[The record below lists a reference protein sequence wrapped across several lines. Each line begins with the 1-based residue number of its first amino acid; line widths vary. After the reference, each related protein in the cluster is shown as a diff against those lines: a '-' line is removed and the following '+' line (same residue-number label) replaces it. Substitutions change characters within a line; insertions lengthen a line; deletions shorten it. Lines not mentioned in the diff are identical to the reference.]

1 MNGKKHIPGLDGYDS
16 GESPTLSVWDEW
28 EREDLSSIPLTEL
41 FAICDEFD
49 AE

>member
-28 EREDLSSIPLTEL
+28 DREEL
-41 FAICDEFD
+41 NYADDED
-49 AE
+49 DDQ